1 MKTSKKLMIGFSGI
15 LVFLMLFA
23 AILLRANYSKAVT
36 NEEQYKHKSEP
47 DPKQKSETLQPFS
60 VLVLTNGQA
69 DLATTETHEKNTKNS
84 HTTYTQ
90 GINNVT
96 INKGDAYTLN
106 HHSNVTFRQSG
117 DTLFVRLNEPN
128 DIWLTCPSLK
138 VIQNNYCNVS
148 MSDFTLPKLVIQ
160 SGPNAGAILSGNHI
174 TTLDYAG
181 ELANNFSLSDDNT
194 LDSVKI
200 RMGKGGSLRFEDIAY
215 KVADIRVDSLQE
227 LNIYG
232 KAISCIKQIN

>member
-15 LVFLMLFA
+15 LVFFMLFA
-23 AILLRANYSKAVT
+23 AILLRVNYSKAVT
-36 NEEQYKHKSEP
+36 NEEQYNHQSPP
-47 DPKQKSETLQPFS
+47 DPKDKSETLQPFS

-69 DLATTETHEKNTKNS
+69 DLATTQMHENNTQNS

-90 GINNVT
+90 GINNVA
-96 INKGDAYTLN
+96 INKGNSYTLN

-117 DTLFVRLNEPN
+117 DTLFLRLNEPN

-148 MSDFTLPKLVIQ
+148 MTDFTLPKLLIQ
-160 SGPNAGAILSGNHI
+160 AGPNAGTILSGNHI

-181 ELANNFSLSDDNT
+181 ELANNFSLSGDNT

-200 RMGKGGSLRFEDIAY
+200 RMGKGGSLRFEDITY

>member
-1 MKTSKKLMIGFSGI
+1 MKTSNKLMIGFTGI
-15 LVFLMLFA
+15 LVFVMLFA
-23 AILLRANYSKAVT
+23 AILLRVNYSKAIT
-36 NEEQYKHKSEP
+36 NQDDYNHKSQP

-69 DLATTETHEKNTKNS
+69 DLATTATHYKESQNE

-90 GINNVT
+90 SINNVS

-117 DTLFVRLNEPN
+117 DTLFVRLNEIS

-138 VIQNNYCNVS
+138 VIQNNYCNVA

-160 SGPNAGAILSGNHI
+160 AGPNAGTILTANHI

-181 ELANNFSLSDDNT
+181 ELANNFSLSGDNT

-200 RMGKGGSLRFEDIAY
+200 RMGKGGSLRFEDISY

>member
-23 AILLRANYSKAVT
+23 AVLLRVNYSKAVT
-36 NEEQYKHKSEP
+36 NEDQYGHKPEP

-60 VLVLTNGQA
+60 VLVLINGQA
-69 DLATTETHEKNTKNS
+69 NLATTEKHEKHTQNS
-84 HTTYTQ
+84 SETYTQ
-90 GINNVT
+90 GINNVM

-106 HHSNVTFRQSG
+106 HHSTVTFRQSG
-117 DTLFVRLNEPN
+117 DTLFVRLNEVS

-138 VIQNNYCNVS
+138 VIQNNYCNIA

-160 SGPNAGAILSGNHI
+160 SGPNAGTNLSGNHI

-181 ELANNFSLSDDNT
+181 ELSNNLSLFGDNT

-200 RMGKGGSLRFEDIAY
+200 RMGKGGSLRFDDIAY

-227 LNIYG
+227 LNIFG

>member
-15 LVFLMLFA
+15 LVFVMLFA
-23 AILLRANYSKAVT
+23 AILLRVNYSKAVT
-36 NEEQYKHKSEP
+36 NEDQYGHKSEP

-60 VLVLTNGQA
+60 VLVLINGQ
-69 DLATTETHEKNTKNS
+69 DSLPTTVKHEKHTQNS
-84 HTTYTQ
+84 YETRIQ
-90 GINNVT
+90 NINNVM

-106 HHSNVTFRQSG
+106 HHSTVTFRQSG
-117 DTLFVRLNEPN
+117 DTLFVRLNEEG

-148 MSDFTLPKLVIQ
+148 MTDFTLPKLVIQ
-160 SGPNAGAILSGNHI
+160 SGPNAGTNLSGNHI

-181 ELANNFSLSDDNT
+181 ELANDFSMSNDNT

-200 RMGKGGSLRFEDIAY
+200 RLGKGGSLRFEDITY
-215 KVADIRVDSLQE
+215 KVADIRVDSLKE

-232 KAISCIKQIN
+232 KALSSIKQIN

>member
-15 LVFLMLFA
+15 LVFIMVFA
-23 AILLRANYSKAVT
+23 AIVLRVNYSKAVT
-36 NEEQYKHKSEP
+36 NEEQYNRHSEP

-60 VLVLTNGQA
+60 VLVLINGQ
-69 DLATTETHEKNTKNS
+69 DNLATREKHEK
-84 HTTYTQ
+84 HTQDIHDVYTQ
-90 GINNVT
+90 SINNVM

-106 HHSNVTFRQSG
+106 HRSNVTLRQSG
-117 DTLFVRLNEPN
+117 DTLFVRLNEVS

-138 VIQNNYCNVS
+138 VIQNNYCNIA

-160 SGPNAGAILSGNHI
+160 AGPNAGTILSGNHI

-181 ELANNFSLSDDNT
+181 ELANSLSMSGDNT

-200 RMGKGGSLRFEDIAY
+200 RMGKRGSLRFDDITY

-232 KAISCIKQIN
+232 KALSCVKQIN

>member
-1 MKTSKKLMIGFSGI
+1 MKTSKKLLIGFTGV

-23 AILLRANYSKAVT
+23 AILLRVNYSKAIT
-36 NEEQYKHKSEP
+36 NEEQYNHQSKP

-69 DLATTETHEKNTKNS
+69 DLATTETHQQDTQNGQM
-84 HTTYTQ
+84 TYTQ
-90 GINNVT
+90 GINN
-96 INKGDAYTLN
+96 INISRGDTYTLN
-106 HHSNVTFRQSG
+106 HHSNVTTRQSG
-117 DTLFVRLNEPN
+117 DTLFIRMDQQN

-138 VIQNNYCNVS
+138 VINNSYCNVLIR
-148 MSDFTLPKLVIQ
+148 DFTIPDLTIK
-160 SGPNAGAILSGNHI
+160 SGPNAGTFLSNNHLKSL
-174 TTLDYAG
+174 TYAG
-181 ELANNFSLSDDNT
+181 ELANDFSLAGDNT

-200 RMGKGGSLRFEDIAY
+200 TMGKGGALRFEDIQY
-215 KVADIRVDSLQE
+215 KAADIRVDSLRE